1 MFKAFFIAI
10 FFISISMSLTTT
22 FAAEAVEQSG
32 ADRPAPTETAA
43 TDTTTKAE
51 EATDEIVSVMDT
63 PVNFSTPEDVE
74 KSFQLISE
82 QAGEDQLK
90 GLKIALSYIMTYDL
104 SVGHD
109 KEKMYK
115 KLNGRTPN
123 QIISKMNR

>member
-1 MFKAFFIAI
+1 MFKSVFTTVFFLVL
-10 FFISISMSLTTT
+10 SMTLTT
-22 FAAEAVEQSG
+22 ACAGEADEQPAPDS
-32 ADRPAPTETAA
+32 PAPTEAAVTDTAA
-43 TDTTTKAE
+43 NTEETTQKE
-51 EATDEIVSVMDT
+51 VSVMDT

-82 QAGEDQLK
+82 QAGEGQLK

-109 KEKMYK
+109 KEKMYE